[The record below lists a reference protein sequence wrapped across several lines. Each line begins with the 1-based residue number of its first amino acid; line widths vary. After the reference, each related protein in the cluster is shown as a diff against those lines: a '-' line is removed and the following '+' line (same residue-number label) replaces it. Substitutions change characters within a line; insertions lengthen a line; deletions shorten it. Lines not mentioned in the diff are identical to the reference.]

1 MKKRIMFFMILLSIM
16 TVVLF
21 TTACTTV
28 SSASET
34 NLVFKEKM
42 PPENMV
48 IGSFTYELALYTI
61 GKQASYWAPKE
72 TYLIAPDG
80 SVVLDQVFRDI
91 ESEAYHIVQS
101 TNSQGQHVR
110 NKVLNDGYF
119 EIEFVDMK
127 GARKK
132 YATNV
137 EGYRIATSDEVFLYA
152 HRVAAEEAG
161 ITNII
166 ASTAALI
173 TKQTSIFGAP
183 LGLPSIYRHIT
194 VYGVRSPLLSSPFAE
209 SSE

>member
-1 MKKRIMFFMILLSIM
+1 MKKRIMFFTVLLGIMI
-16 TVVLF
+16 VALF
-21 TTACTTV
+21 TMGCTTV

-34 NLVFKEKM
+34 NLVFQEQM

-48 IGSFTYELALYTI
+48 IGSFTYELALYTSG

-80 SVVLDQVFRDI
+80 SVVLDQTLRDV
-91 ESEAYHIVQS
+91 ESEAYHIEKYTDS
-101 TNSQGQHVR
+101 EGNPRSR
-110 NKVLNDGYF
+110 KVLNEGYF

-132 YATNV
+132 YVTNV

-152 HRVAAEEAG
+152 HRVAAEKTG
-161 ITNII
+161 ITHII

-173 TKQTSIFGAP
+173 TKQTSFFGAP

-194 VYGVRSPLLSSPFAE
+194 VYGVPTPPISSLRVE
-209 SSE
+209 